1 MLMEVGIGMNNK
13 ILFAGLLLL
22 LTGCEDKYQEGYQQG
37 YSEGAS
43 FAENKLN
50 KECDEKLSKQERD
63 STTSSYSA
71 TSTEVCGGGGVNL
84 NGKHYSGG
92 KTGCV
97 RAYSDGRVERY

>member
-1 MLMEVGIGMNNK
+1 MVLEVGIRMNNK
-13 ILFAGLLLL
+13 IILAGLLFVLA
-22 LTGCEDKYQEGYQQG
+22 GCEDKYQQGYQQG

-43 FAENKLN
+43 FAENKMN

-63 STTSSYSA
+63 ATSSSYSV